1 MARPG
6 TILEA
11 SRSAHIAAT
20 VVFLII
26 FAIAGCNRAQHR
38 EHELVFRDWY
48 VATPMSNGTMTVAY
62 GSIENV
68 GAGERHLLG
77 VSLSCAESAELHETL
92 TSAGQVSMRA
102 LPSVI
107 IPPSGEVRFA
117 PGGKHLMVF
126 GFKNT
131 KDCQVK
137 FTFGADES
145 AFALPVKPRE
155 AK

>member
-6 TILEA
+6 TISET
-11 SRSAHIAAT
+11 SRGALIAAKT
-20 VVFLII
+20 AILIVVAL
-26 FAIAGCNRAQHR
+26 AGCNHPQHR
-38 EHELVFRDWY
+38 EHGLAFRDWY
-48 VATPMSNGTMTVAY
+48 VATPMANGTMTVAY
-62 GSIENV
+62 GSIENL
-68 GAGERHLLG
+68 GANERHLLA

-92 TSAGQVSMRA
+92 TSAGHVSMRA

-107 IPPSGEVRFA
+107 IPPAGEIRFA

-145 AFALPVKPRE
+145 SFVMPVKPRE